1 MLLLARLL
9 SRFALVG
16 IVLLTAFSTP
26 LLLALLRFAL
36 LLTLLRI
43 RLALRRRLLAV
54 LVAAVALW
62 ATLLSILR
70 FRGASAIILLGRCI
84 SAGLSLLA
92 RGGVLPLAGIAS
104 LIAFAV
110 RRAAAVLALLIR
122 GSVAGLRFAIAAVVF
137 VRLGV
142 VRRCRWRLTG
152 RSARIDRERIPFGDR
167 DVGGI
172 RPRVLRDP
180 AILEHLA
187 GPRSER
193 GRNQRGRA
201 TERLP
206 STNEQFLTGSLR
218 TRSEPRLHR
227 DTREAKVRIDRPQPH
242 GHRRVGRHPNH
253 LLGGLLDRN
262 LGRQVR
268 QHLDPVLHLVD
279 HRRLPLRERRRLWL
293 E

>member
-36 LLTLLRI
+36 LFTLLRI

-54 LVAAVALW
+54 LVATVALW
-62 ATLLSILR
+62 ATLFSVQR
-70 FRGASAIILLGRCI
+70 FRSASAIILLGRCI

-92 RGGVLPLAGIAS
+92 VGGVLLLARIAPLIAS
-104 LIAFAV
+104 AV
-110 RRAAAVLALLIR
+110 RRAAAALALLIR
-122 GSVAGLRFAIAAVVF
+122 GRIAGLRFAIAAVVF

-152 RSARIDRERIPFGDR
+152 RSARVDLERIPFGDR
-167 DVGGI
+167 DVGGL

-187 GPRSER
+187 GSRSEC
-193 GRNQRGRA
+193 GRNQRGRTA
-201 TERLP
+201 ERLP

-218 TRSEPRLHR
+218 ARSEPRLHR
-227 DTREAKVRIDRPQPH
+227 DTREAKVWIDRP
-242 GHRRVGRHPNH
+242 
-253 LLGGLLDRN
+253 
-262 LGRQVR
+262 
-268 QHLDPVLHLVD
+268 
-279 HRRLPLRERRRLWL
+279 
-293 E
+293 

>member
-62 ATLLSILR
+62 ATLFSILR
-70 FRGASAIILLGRCI
+70 FRGASAIILLRRCI
-84 SAGLSLLA
+84 SAGLSLFA
-92 RGGVLPLAGIAS
+92 RGGVLPLAGIAP

-110 RRAAAVLALLIR
+110 RRAAVLALLIR
-122 GSVAGLRFAIAAVVF
+122 GSVAGLRFAIAAVIF

-152 RSARIDRERIPFGDR
+152 RSARIDRERIPFGDP
-167 DVGGI
+167 DVGGL
-172 RPRVLRDP
+172 RPRVLCDP

-187 GPRSER
+187 GPRSKR

-201 TERLP
+201 AERLP

-227 DTREAKVRIDRPQPH
+227 DTREAKVWIDRPQPH

-268 QHLDPVLHLVD
+268 QHFDPVLHLVD